1 MNKRKLLWKFIYQCR
16 HTVIIFLF
24 FSLIFFSIFSLYD
37 LETEAIL
44 YSVLLCALLASA
56 IFTVKFLRFCNQHTE
71 RENIKKNILIMTEK
85 LPEPRTLA
93 EKDYQEIILSLLEAN
108 HSNLTK
114 YQNERTESIDY
125 YTTWVHQIKTPISVM
140 HMILQS
146 DDSDEHRELAS
157 ELFRIEQYVE
167 MVLCYFRLNSN
178 SSDFL
183 FKKYDLNKIIRNTVR
198 KFASQFIRKHISL
211 QYEQTDLVVLTD
223 EKWLS
228 FIIEQILSN
237 AIKFTESGCIIIK
250 ADENMVL
257 SISDTGIGIAKED
270 IPRIF
275 ERGFTGYNGREH
287 KKSTGLGLY
296 LTKKAADKLS
306 HKISVE
312 SAVGKGSVFYINLKT
327 DELEIE

>member
-16 HTVIIFLF
+16 HTVIIFLLF
-24 FSLIFFSIFSLYD
+24 AVIFFIVFSLYN
-37 LETEAIL
+37 LETEAVL
-44 YSVLLCALLASA
+44 YSVLLCALSASA

-71 RENIKKNILIMTEK
+71 RENIKKSILIMTEK
-85 LPEPRTLA
+85 LPEPQTLA
-93 EKDYQEIILSLLEAN
+93 EEDYQEIILNLLKAN

-183 FKKYDLNKIIRNTVR
+183 FKKYDLNKIIRNTVY
-198 KFASQFIRKHISL
+198 S
-211 QYEQTDLVVLTD
+211 
-223 EKWLS
+223 
-228 FIIEQILSN
+228 
-237 AIKFTESGCIIIK
+237 
-250 ADENMVL
+250 
-257 SISDTGIGIAKED
+257 
-270 IPRIF
+270 
-275 ERGFTGYNGREH
+275 
-287 KKSTGLGLY
+287 
-296 LTKKAADKLS
+296 
-306 HKISVE
+306 
-312 SAVGKGSVFYINLKT
+312 
-327 DELEIE
+327 